1 MVQSD
6 DRRGSA
12 DGADVSRPAAQ
23 GEPRRIVITG
33 IGGRLGGLLARR
45 LLRLDG
51 LRVVGLDRRPL
62 YNLPPEV
69 EHVQVDLRSKRAQ
82 DVFRAGDVSALVHL
96 GVMHDPEEPA
106 EERHSWNIVG
116 TSRLL
121 EYCLTYRVPKV
132 VLLSSASVYG
142 PRADNAQF
150 LTEDAPLLA
159 AQHFPEMRDLVELDM
174 MTASFFWRAR
184 DVETV
189 ILRPVHILGS
199 VRNGPSNYLRLPRV
213 PVLLGFDPMV
223 QLIHEEDV
231 VDAVLCALRVG
242 VRGIFNVTGPG
253 ELPLSVILRE
263 LGAPVRRVPHP
274 LAGPLM
280 SLLWRAG
287 LTSFPPPELDHIRY
301 VCMVDGA
308 RAQKDLAFL
317 PRHTLK
323 QTIQAVGR
331 G

>member
-1 MVQSD
+1 VQE
-6 DRRGSA
+6 DRRPEGPG
-12 DGADVSRPAAQ
+12 GATEAPPRAQ
-23 GEPRRIVITG
+23 ARRIVITG
-33 IGGRLGGLLARR
+33 AGGRVGGLLARR
-45 LLRLDG
+45 LVDAGGWRI
-51 LRVVGLDRRPL
+51 VALDRRPL

-69 EHVQVDLRSKRAQ
+69 EHVQVDLRSRRAQ
-82 DVFRAGDVSALVHL
+82 DLFRAGDVAALVHL
-96 GVMHDPEEPA
+96 GVKHDPAEPSD
-106 EERHSWNIVG
+106 ERHSWNIVG

-121 EYCLTYRVPKV
+121 ETCLTYRVPKV

-142 PRADNAQF
+142 PRAENAQF

-189 ILRPVHILGS
+189 ILRPVHILGA
-199 VRNGPSNYLRLPRV
+199 VRNAASNYLRLPRV

-223 QLIHEEDV
+223 QVIHEEDV
-231 VDAVLCALRVG
+231 VDALCAALAPG
-242 VRGIFNVTGPG
+242 ARGIFNLTGPG

-274 LAGPLM
+274 VARPLFD
-280 SLLWRAG
+280 LLWRVG
-287 LTSFPPPELDHIRY
+287 LSSFPAAEVDHIRY

-308 RAQKDLAFL
+308 RARAELGFS
-317 PRHTLK
+317 PRHSLSE
-323 QTIQAVGR
+323 TIRAVGR
-331 G
+331 S